1 MKKKVFLTVV
11 LVALIGV
18 FSFANVT
25 LNFIEVLTSPARTRL
40 LKEIIADF
48 EKLNPDIKINLIS
61 PPYEQADQKA
71 NLMLNTNQ
79 PLDIIE
85 VRDYTVKQYINNG
98 KLENLENYLV
108 DWEHND
114 TLTFVA
120 NKAARTVEDTAYLVP
135 QFFFIKGLF
144 IRTDILEELGVN
156 YIPKTLSELVELC
169 IDITDPDK
177 NQYGFG
183 FRGKS
188 WEFKFS
194 DLFATSF
201 LSDIDPS
208 NIYKTKTGEVYF
220 DDPRAIEGLRM
231 YVRLFEKAVPSDGIN
246 WGFNEQVNSFVSGT
260 TPFLIQDPDT
270 VALVDDMLG
279 RDYYTVVPVPIGPSG
294 KAYMDY
300 GFSGLGI
307 PSYSQHKEEA
317 WEFIKYISSPEVN
330 AYFSKNYG
338 PLPVHTST
346 YEEDPYFS
354 SGVYTAWSY
363 MMDHPETYIFATYP
377 LNSEKWPGWPEIH
390 QQDMQSV
397 LLGNM
402 TIEEAAEKW
411 TEFWEE

>member
-18 FSFANVT
+18 FSFAEVT

-85 VRDYTVKQYINNG
+85 VRDYTVKQYVNNG

-144 IRTDILEELGVN
+144 VRTDILEELGVN
-156 YIPKTLSELVELC
+156 YVPKTLSELVELC
-169 IDITDPDK
+169 IDITDPNK

-231 YVRLFEKAVPSDGIN
+231 YVRLFENAVPSDGIN

-279 RDYYTVVPVPIGPSG
+279 RDYYTVVPVPVGPSG

-363 MMDHPETYIFATYP
+363 MMNHPETYIFATYP